1 MASFV
6 VGSRMEYQFRPIG
19 RKCAATGA
27 DLVPGSLCHSILV
40 ERNGELQ
47 RLDYSE
53 QGWTGPPPEAIGVW
67 TCQVPKPLEVRHEP
81 LDTNALMSC
90 FEQLCEEGN
99 PARDGLRYI
108 LALLLV
114 KKRRLKLD
122 GTRADGNEDYL
133 QLSGA
138 HGEGAWEV
146 RDPNPSDEDVLQ
158 WQRELNVYLA
168 SEWQTGPPVTS
179 DL

>member
-1 MASFV
+1 MD
-6 VGSRMEYQFRPIG
+6 YQFRPIG

-27 DLVPGSLCHSILV
+27 ELVPGTLCHSVLI
-40 ERNGELQ
+40 ERNGDLQ
-47 RLDYSE
+47 RLDYSAE
-53 QGWTGPPPEAIGVW
+53 GWTSPPPEAIGVW
-67 TCQVPKPLEVRHEP
+67 TCFVPKPHEVRQEP

-90 FEQLCEEGN
+90 FEQLSEEGN

-122 GTRADGNEDYL
+122 GTRADGDVDYL

-138 HGEGAWEV
+138 HGEGVWEV
-146 RDPNPSDEDVLQ
+146 RDPNPSDADVQQ

-168 SEWQTGPPVTS
+168 SEWQTAPPVTT

>member
-1 MASFV
+1 
-6 VGSRMEYQFRPIG
+6 MEYQFRPIG
-19 RKCAATGA
+19 RKCAATGD
-27 DLVPGSLCHSILV
+27 DLVPGSLCHSALV

-53 QGWTGPPPEAIGVW
+53 AGWTGPPAGAIGVW

-90 FEQLCEEGN
+90 FEQLSEESE
-99 PARDGLRYI
+99 PAREGLRYI
-108 LALLLV
+108 LSLLLM
-114 KKRRLKLD
+114 KKRRLRLD
-122 GTRADGNEDYL
+122 GSRCGGNDEYL

-138 HGEGAWEV
+138 RGEGIWEV
-146 RDPNPSDEDVLQ
+146 RDLNPSDAEVQQ
-158 WQRELNVYLA
+158 WQYELNVYLA
-168 SEWQTGPPVTS
+168 SEWQTSPQLTS

>member
-1 MASFV
+1 
-6 VGSRMEYQFRPIG
+6 MEYQFRPIG
-19 RKCAATGA
+19 KKCAATGA
-27 DLVPGSLCHSILV
+27 DLVPGSTCYSVLI

-53 QGWTGPPPEAIGVW
+53 QGWSGPPAEAIGVW
-67 TCQVPKPLEVRHEP
+67 TCQVPMPAEVRHEP

-99 PARDGLRYI
+99 PVRDGLRYI
-108 LALLLV
+108 LALLLM

-122 GTRADGNEDYL
+122 STRTEGDSDYL

-138 HGEGAWEV
+138 QGEGVWEV
-146 RDPNPSDEDVLQ
+146 RDPNPSDADVQL

-168 SEWQTGPPVTS
+168 SEWQTGPPVPTEIDS
-179 DL
+179 

>member
-1 MASFV
+1 
-6 VGSRMEYQFRPIG
+6 MEYQFRPIG
-19 RKCAATGA
+19 RKCATTGA
-27 DLVPGSLCHSILV
+27 ELVPGSLCHSILI
-40 ERNGELQ
+40 ERNGELM

-53 QGWTGPPPEAIGVW
+53 AGWKGPPPEAIGVW
-67 TCQVPKPLEVRHEP
+67 TCQVPKPLEIRHEP
-81 LDTNALMSC
+81 LDTNALMRC
-90 FEQLCEEGN
+90 FEQLSEEGN

-122 GTRADGNEDYL
+122 GTRAEGNEDYL

-146 RDPNPSDEDVLQ
+146 RDPNPTDDDVQQ
-158 WQRELNVYLA
+158 WQRDLNVYLA
-168 SEWQTGPPVTS
+168 SEWQTGPPMMPAP
-179 DL
+179 